1 VLEVVTATLSQDEQA
16 AQEAAARAAGGTTSG
31 PEAQTVGGTP
41 APRRQLLDARL
52 VVLLLLVALGSRGLL
67 GGALDHL
74 ALRTWATIFMA
85 VTVQALPFLA
95 LGVLVSGAI
104 AALVSP
110 AALARLLP
118 RRPLIAVPVAAVA
131 GTALPGCECASVPI
145 AGRLTTR
152 GVPPAAALAFM
163 LAAPAVNPVVLVA
176 TAVAFPG
183 QPRMVLARFLGSLL
197 TSIVV
202 GLLWSRSRHDALVE
216 RARGRLVSEGPRWQ
230 AFTSAARRDL
240 YEAGGWLVVGA
251 AAAATLQVVVPRSAL
266 LAVAHQPMLAAPAL
280 GVLAVLLAIC
290 SEADAFVAASL
301 REFSLTA
308 RLVFLVVGPAVDVK
322 LIAMQSGVFGRRF
335 AARFAPLTFVVAVT
349 CALLVGKAL
358 L

>member
-1 VLEVVTATLSQDEQA
+1 MIGRFVRVATIPEVVTATLSQHEQA
-16 AQEAAARAAGGTTSG
+16 ARKVA
-31 PEAQTVGGTP
+31 TP
-41 APRRQLLDARL
+41 ATPAGRRRILDGRL
-52 VVLLLLVALGSRGLL
+52 VVLLLLIALGSRGLL
-67 GGALDHL
+67 GSSLDHL
-74 ALRTWATIFMA
+74 AMRTWATVFIA
-85 VTVQALPFLA
+85 ITVQALPFLA

-110 AALARLLP
+110 ATLARLLP
-118 RRPLIAVPVAAVA
+118 RHSLVAVPTAAAA

-145 AGRLTTR
+145 AGRLTAR
-152 GVPPAAALAFM
+152 GVPPSAALAFM

-197 TSIVV
+197 TSVVV
-202 GLLWSRSRHDALVE
+202 GLLWSRSRGELLE
-216 RARGRLVSEGPRWQ
+216 RVHSRLVSDGPRWR
-230 AFTSAARRDL
+230 AFSSAARHDL
-240 YEAGGWLVVGA
+240 YDAGGWLVVGA

-266 LAVAHQPMLAAPAL
+266 LAVASQPALAAPAL

-335 AARFAPLTFVVAVT
+335 AARFAPLTFAVAVT
-349 CALLVGKAL
+349 CALLVGKVL

>member
-1 VLEVVTATLSQDEQA
+1 MIGRSVRAGREVEVVTATLSQDEQA
-16 AQEAAARAAGGTTSG
+16 AGEVAAPATS
-31 PEAQTVGGTP
+31 AT
-41 APRRQLLDARL
+41 RRRILDGRL

-67 GGALDHL
+67 GGSLDHL
-74 ALRTWATIFMA
+74 ALRTWATVFVAI
-85 VTVQALPFLA
+85 TVQALPFLA

-110 AALARLLP
+110 ATLARLLP
-118 RRPLIAVPVAAVA
+118 RRPVVAVPAAAIA

-145 AGRLTTR
+145 AGRLASK
-152 GVPPAAALAFM
+152 GVTPSAALAFM
-163 LAAPAVNPVVLVA
+163 LAAPAVNPIVLVA

-197 TSIVV
+197 TSVVV
-202 GLLWSRSRHDALVE
+202 GLLWSRSRQDLLVQ
-216 RARGRLVSEGPRWQ
+216 RVRDRLVSDGPRWR
-230 AFTSAARRDL
+230 AFSSAARHDL

-266 LAVAHQPMLAAPAL
+266 LAVASQPALAAPAL

-349 CALLVGKAL
+349 CALLVGRVL

>member
-1 VLEVVTATLSQDEQA
+1 VKSTLNRDE
-16 AQEAAARAAGGTTSG
+16 EAGQQIVAAG
-31 PEAQTVGGTP
+31 
-41 APRRQLLDARL
+41 PRRRLLDGRLIVLL
-52 VVLLLLVALGSRGLL
+52 VVVALYTRGMLSASL
-67 GGALDHL
+67 NLI
-74 ALRTWATIFMA
+74 ALRTWATVFVAII
-85 VTVQALPFLA
+85 VQALPFLG

-104 AALVSP
+104 TALVSP

-118 RRPLIAVPVAAVA
+118 RPAALAVPAAALA
-131 GTALPGCECASVPI
+131 GAALPGCECASVPV
-145 AGRLTTR
+145 AGRLTAR
-152 GVPPAAALAFM
+152 GVAPAAAVAFM

-183 QPRMVLARFLGSLL
+183 QPRMVAARFLGSLL
-197 TSIVV
+197 TSVVV
-202 GLLWSRSRHDALVE
+202 GLVWSRVNSQALVE
-216 RARGRLVSEGPRWQ
+216 RTRSRLGGDGPRWQ
-230 AFTSAARRDL
+230 TFTSAARHDL
-240 YEAGGWLVVGA
+240 WEAGGWLVVGA

-266 LAVAHQPMLAAPAL
+266 LAVAGHPALAALAL
-280 GVLAVLLAIC
+280 GLLAVLLAIC

-349 CALLVGKAL
+349 CALLVSQVL